1 MTTKL
6 TVELNRTE
14 LECAI
19 KEYLIDNPEIKL
31 DRKLCINKIFSIEPQ
46 YESEDGIQ
54 EIRIEL
60 SNEL

>member
-1 MTTKL
+1 MTTKFII
-6 TVELNRTE
+6 ELNRTE

-31 DRKLCINKIFSIEPQ
+31 DRKLCINKIFNIEPQ
-46 YESEDGIQ
+46 YDDIQ